1 MQKKAIFLVM
11 LIAALT
17 YSPGCLGSEDVD
29 TAEKVPSFSVV
40 ADDGLEYSSDSLL
53 GTNYI
58 LHFSASWCNQ
68 CRHTMHVVANHL
80 DSEMYIVVS
89 TDANDGNEQNLQD
102 WHAQVNESKENSTVD
117 TPFSMNVELS
127 QALEINNTPTLIL
140 IGKDGSI
147 IDRHIGPLVDTNE
160 VDEFWS
166 QAQ

>member
-1 MQKKAIFLVM
+1 
-11 LIAALT
+11 
-17 YSPGCLGSEDVD
+17 
-29 TAEKVPSFSVV
+29 
-40 ADDGLEYSSDSLL
+40 
-53 GTNYI
+53 
-58 LHFSASWCNQ
+58 
-68 CRHTMHVVANHL
+68 MHVVANHL